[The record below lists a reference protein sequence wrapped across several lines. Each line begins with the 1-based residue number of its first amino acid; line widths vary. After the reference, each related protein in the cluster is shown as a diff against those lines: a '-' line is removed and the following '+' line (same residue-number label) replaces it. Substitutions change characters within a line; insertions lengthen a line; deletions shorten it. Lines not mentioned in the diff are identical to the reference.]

1 MNVSDT
7 MTVQALNALLRGE
20 LTAVAGYKRAL
31 SDPKTKVEYLPSFEE
46 CLGSHTRRVRRLQSE
61 VVRRGGIPVCT
72 MARTWRLLLTVAWAF
87 QVAGMA
93 LLSPLLRMLE
103 VIGLRRYDRVWDRL
117 DDRAR
122 QLVSWELFPQQVL
135 TRQSMLLTGI
145 VWKSTSET

>member
-1 MNVSDT
+1 
-7 MTVQALNALLRGE
+7 
-20 LTAVAGYKRAL
+20 
-31 SDPKTKVEYLPSFEE
+31 
-46 CLGSHTRRVRRLQSE
+46 
-61 VVRRGGIPVCT
+61 
-72 MARTWRLLLTVAWAF
+72 
-87 QVAGMA
+87 
-93 LLSPLLRMLE
+93 MLE